1 MYILAGSVRC
11 GDTEVAAHHTA
22 VLTRC
27 TQLVGGENICIT
39 SLKSLRLRKL
49 LD

>member
-1 MYILAGSVRC
+1 MVYILAGSVRC

-27 TQLVGGENICIT
+27 
-39 SLKSLRLRKL
+39 RLQQEGKIFV
-49 LD
+49 